1 MLQFFVVVVVVVP
14 QKPKNSRHIERHGI
28 LFRIPK
34 KLLYVMVLADIF
46 LKYCIKKQTII
57 CKHEVNRQR
66 RKFPHR
72 RRKKIFVL
80 DASSSL
86 RTMNSKSGRIIFYC
100 LLPSQTPRMQMLLLL
115 FSKTRSVSAFP
126 WSGENPQHGCSLL
139 NLLWTVSNDVEM
151 LLCSFS

>member
-1 MLQFFVVVVVVVP
+1 MLQFFVVVVVVP

-72 RRKKIFVL
+72 RKKK
-80 DASSSL
+80 SL
-86 RTMNSKSGRIIFYC
+86 F
-100 LLPSQTPRMQMLLLL
+100 
-115 FSKTRSVSAFP
+115 
-126 WSGENPQHGCSLL
+126 
-139 NLLWTVSNDVEM
+139 
-151 LLCSFS
+151 

>member
-1 MLQFFVVVVVVVP
+1 MGNSNQRNKKIRTKAVIYTKCYNFFVVVVVVVP

-72 RRKKIFVL
+72 RRKKK
-80 DASSSL
+80 SL
-86 RTMNSKSGRIIFYC
+86 F
-100 LLPSQTPRMQMLLLL
+100 
-115 FSKTRSVSAFP
+115 
-126 WSGENPQHGCSLL
+126 
-139 NLLWTVSNDVEM
+139 
-151 LLCSFS
+151 